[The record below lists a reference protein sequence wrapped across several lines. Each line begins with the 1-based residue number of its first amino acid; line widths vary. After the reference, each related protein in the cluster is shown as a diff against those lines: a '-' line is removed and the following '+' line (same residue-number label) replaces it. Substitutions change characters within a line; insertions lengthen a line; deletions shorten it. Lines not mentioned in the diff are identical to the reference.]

1 MTKLADKILSK
12 KAEVAIIGL
21 GYVGLPLAVEVANA
35 GFNVW
40 GYELDEEKISL
51 ANSGK
56 TYINDVSDEELLKII
71 NSGKFKATSKTDCI
85 KECDIVIICVP
96 TPLTPNKEPD
106 MKYIDAATKTISEN
120 LRKGQM
126 VILESTTYPGT
137 TTERILPML
146 ESTGLKVG
154 KDFHLVFSPER
165 VDPGNKKFKTK
176 DITKV
181 VGGVT
186 PKCTDLALKFYNQV
200 VAKTFPVSSPN
211 TAEMTK
217 IFENTFRGVN
227 IALVNEMTL
236 ICNKLGVDV
245 WEVIEAASTKNFG
258 FMAFYPG
265 PGVGGHCIPL
275 DPFYLAWKAREH
287 NLYTHFIELA
297 GEINDQMPL
306 HVVQRAT
313 LLLNKAKKS
322 VNGSKV
328 LILGVAYKKD
338 ISDVR
343 ESPALHIIQELQKL
357 GAKVFY
363 NDPYV
368 PNLIEEGIDLQSSE
382 ITDDLLKA
390 ADCVII
396 ITNHSCYNY
405 EEIADKTDILF
416 DTRNAT
422 KGLKKS
428 NIVKL

>member
-227 IALVNEMTL
+227 IALVNEMTM
-236 ICNKLGVDV
+236 ICNKLGINV
-245 WEVIEAASTKNFG
+245 WEVIEAAATKNFG

-313 LLLNKAKKS
+313 LLLNNAKKS
-322 VNGSKV
+322 VNGSKI

-343 ESPALHIIQELQKL
+343 ESPALHIIPELQKL

-368 PNLIEEGIDLQSSE
+368 PDLNEEGIDLQSSD

-396 ITNHSCYNY
+396 ITNHSSYNY
-405 EEIADKTDILF
+405 DEIADKTDILF

-422 KGLKKS
+422 KGLNKT